1 MNAINRM
8 DNSHRHMEPD
18 RDDSSPLLAD
28 RSEAVSNINPG
39 TANQAAREDATT
51 VINQIEAAPAVE
63 QDRPNQLPPQD
74 YGWIP
79 AGLRDLSP
87 SEESREYARIALGNQ
102 PNQQQRNQNI

>member
-8 DNSHRHMEPD
+8 DNSHRHLEPD

-28 RSEAVSNINPG
+28 RSEAVNNINPG
-39 TANQAAREDATT
+39 TANQAARGDATT
-51 VINQIEAAPAVE
+51 IINQMEEAPAVE

-74 YGWIP
+74 HGWVP

-87 SEESREYARIALGNQ
+87 SEESREYARIAHSN
-102 PNQQQRNQNI
+102 